1 MFKIKEHV
9 LDTIKL
15 AEWKTKFTGQE
26 NKLKRL
32 NKEI

>member
-1 MFKIKEHV
+1 MFKIKDHV
-9 LDTIKL
+9 YDILKL
-15 AEWKTKFTGQE
+15 AEWKNKFSGQE

>member
-9 LDTIKL
+9 HDTLKL
-15 AEWKTKFTGQE
+15 AEWKMKFSGQE